1 MVRPKIIAQMVSEL
15 KSMSAYSNYPTDYQ
29 KVARSCL
36 GYVNEYLENE
46 LNKCL
51 NVSDGYCD
59 MWWRH
64 DDCAKLM
71 NILFQLTENKRYEI
85 QANI

>member
-1 MVRPKIIAQMVSEL
+1 MTRARIIAQMVYEL

-36 GYVNEYLENE
+36 GYVNEYLDDQ
-46 LNKCL
+46 LSKCL

-59 MWWRH
+59 IWWKH
-64 DDCAKLM
+64 DECAKLM
-71 NILFQLTENKRYEI
+71 SILFQLTENKKYEI
-85 QANI
+85 QGNI

>member
-1 MVRPKIIAQMVSEL
+1 MVRAKIIAQMVSEM
-15 KSMSAYSNYPTDYQ
+15 KSTSAYSNYPTDYQ

-36 GYVNEYLENE
+36 GYVNEYLDDQ
-46 LNKCL
+46 LSKCL

-71 NILFQLTENKRYEI
+71 NILFQLTENKKYEI

>member
-1 MVRPKIIAQMVSEL
+1 MIRARIIAQMVYEI
-15 KSMSAYSNYPTDYQ
+15 KSTSASSNYPTDYQ

-36 GYVNEYLENE
+36 GYVNEYLDNE
-46 LNKCL
+46 LHKCL
-51 NVSDGYCD
+51 SVKDGYCD

-64 DDCAKLM
+64 DECARLM
-71 NILFQLTENKRYEI
+71 NILFQLTENRQYEI